1 MLKHRD
7 ELMTDWIDSKNI
19 LKWVKEDNEDLRN
32 WLAHRF
38 SNYAEYFK
46 SENPTLNSFIR
57 LVIKKNSSNE
67 DTQRIKLQKLHK
79 AWKSYE
85 RGLKNAS
92 NEVCKLQLEV
102 SKSARDKLKRL
113 SAADEISQSKYIE
126 KLINYAKKNPK
137 LISKDT
143 KVQEQYEL
151 KKRSFDDISEI
162 KAMKEDLSSIDS
174 KVTRLLDAWE
184 E

>member
-1 MLKHRD
+1 
-7 ELMTDWIDSKNI
+7 MTDWIDSKNI
-19 LKWVKEDNEDLRN
+19 LKWVNEDNEDLRN

-46 SENPTLNSFIR
+46 SENASLNGFIR
-57 LVIKKNSSNE
+57 YEVKGYSSNE
-67 DTQRIKLQKLHK
+67 DTQKVEMQRLHK

-92 NEVCKLQLEV
+92 NKVCKLQLEV
-102 SKSARDKLKRL
+102 TKSARDKLKTL
-113 SAADEISQSKYIE
+113 SEVDELSQSKYIE

-137 LISKDT
+137 LISEDT
-143 KVQEQYEL
+143 KVQESYKTKQRTFED
-151 KKRSFDDISEI
+151 STEI
-162 KAMKEDLSSIDS
+162 KAIKEDLSSIDD

-184 E
+184 G